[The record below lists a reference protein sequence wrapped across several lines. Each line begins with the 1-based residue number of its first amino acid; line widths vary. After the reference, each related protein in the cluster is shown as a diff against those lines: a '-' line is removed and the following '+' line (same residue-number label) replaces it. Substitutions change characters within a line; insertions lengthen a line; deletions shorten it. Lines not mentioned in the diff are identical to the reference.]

1 MFAATTHSTG
11 GGSFLIIAYAV
22 VLFAFYFFYMR
33 PRQRKQK
40 AQRDSA
46 RQVAVGDKV
55 QTIGGI
61 VGVITRR
68 DDESVTI
75 RCSSG
80 AELDFVPAAIA
91 RRVDPIV
98 PTPEPGAA

>member
-1 MFAATTHSTG
+1 
-11 GGSFLIIAYAV
+11 LIIAYAV

-40 AQRDSA
+40 AQRESA
-46 RQVAVGDKV
+46 RQVEIGDKV
-55 QTIGGI
+55 QTIGGL
-61 VGVITRR
+61 VGVVTRR
-68 DDESVTI
+68 DDSSVTI

-91 RRVDPIV
+91 RRVDPV
-98 PTPEPGAA
+98 EPTPEAGAA